1 MRRTDWNR
9 QRHEQWVDR
18 WARDLYRFAC
28 RLCGCSDLADDLVQE
43 TFYHAWRSIETLKDD
58 SRARAWLFRVLRHR
72 WSHTVRMHQRRPNL
86 RTPLDAVADP
96 VDDDATEPL
105 ESMAREEL
113 VRRALEQLSEP
124 HRMVLL
130 MVFVEGMTCQQAADE
145 LHVPLGTILSRIH
158 RARQTM
164 RKYLI
169 DPETRGQMS
178 SPQHKNSA
186 SPTLRLGGAE

>member
-1 MRRTDWNR
+1 MQRTDWNR
-9 QRHEQWVDR
+9 QRYEQWVDR

-28 RLCGCSDLADDLVQE
+28 RICGCGDLADDLVQE

-58 SRARAWLFRVLRHR
+58 SRARAWLFRILRNR

-86 RTPLDAVADP
+86 GTSLDAVADP
-96 VDDDATEPL
+96 ADDDATEPL
-105 ESMAREEL
+105 ESMVREEL

-130 MVFVEGMTCQQAADE
+130 MVFVEGMTCQQVADE
-145 LHVPLGTILSRIH
+145 FDVPLGTILSRIH
-158 RARQTM
+158 RARQAM

-169 DPETRGQMS
+169 NPGDSGQMA
-178 SPQHKNSA
+178 SPEREDST